1 MDIDQIKR
9 YGDRN
14 IFRGHLPPAF
24 YTGQEDNPRRQYLSE
39 PGLGKPNDMTK
50 GGYGNAVNIL
60 TGVSGISAP
69 WAAARHYDPDYRHYG
84 DRRWRD
90 DAESAWEKEYYSR
103 RGYRS
108 IDERVEMGKNHRG
121 KGPRSYQRTDQRI
134 LEDLNERLT
143 EDAFLDASEIETSV
157 SWGEVVMSGS
167 VHDRESRRRAEDIAE
182 TISGVRRV
190 ENRLRVK

>member
-1 MDIDQIKR
+1 MRR
-9 YGDRN
+9 YGHPN
-14 IFRGHLPPAF
+14 IFRGHLPAPF
-24 YTGQEDNPRRQYLSE
+24 YSAREDNPRRQYLSE
-39 PGLGKPNDMTK
+39 PGLSGDMIK
-50 GGYGNAVNIL
+50 GGYSAAVNRL
-60 TGVSGISAP
+60 PRVSGRSRSE
-69 WAAARHYDPDYRHYG
+69 AAARHYDPDYRHYG

-90 DAESAWEKEYYSR
+90 EAQSAWEKEYYSR
-103 RGYRS
+103 YGYRS

-157 SWGEVVMSGS
+157 SSGEVVLGGW
-167 VHDRESRRRAEDIAE
+167 VREQESKRRAEDIAE
-182 TISGVRRV
+182 TVSGVRQV